1 MGVTS
6 GKDNSIIQRVGM
18 PRLGGTKGGIVESN
32 QTSKNGNYVWW
43 DGETF
48 GIGVVSR
55 GGS

>member
-1 MGVTS
+1 
-6 GKDNSIIQRVGM
+6 M